1 MVIGEWIA
9 LSGVFL
15 GLVTGVIAAGKTLLE
30 NSVETSKKLTHIA
43 SSVDST
49 CDDLVEIKDSMKE
62 LRSEQKL
69 HAARV
74 EAMERQSREDR
85 YLEQQRHDELRGK
98 VKDLWKIFKDSHPE
112 LFKRQSDLREDE

>member
-9 LSGVFL
+9 LGGLLL
-15 GLVTGVIAAGKTLLE
+15 GGFTAFVAAGKTLLE

-49 CDDLVEIKDSMKE
+49 CNDLIEIKDSMKE
-62 LRSEQKL
+62 LRSEQKI

-74 EAMERQSREDR
+74 EAMERQAREDR

-98 VKDLWKIFKDSHPE
+98 VKDLWKIFKESHPE
-112 LFKRQSDLREDE
+112 SFKRQSDFREDE